1 MPSERPPSTDLRV
14 NRHAAE
20 AAEFIERWVRRTGL
34 IQSFT
39 AQRRFRRADCAA
51 FAARVM
57 PDAECERLKRGTAWL
72 VWFFIFLDQSE
83 ERERA
88 LPSAEAPPEF
98 LPFLP
103 PDAGLAPPPRTALQR
118 GLADAWRMVA
128 PAMSP
133 EWRLRF
139 LARFREFL
147 GSGAAAKPARPLF
160 ALVEYTSG
168 YEVPAG
174 VRALPAFRAMDDA
187 AALFCPGPPSAVSP
201 ARQRSGQRE
210 SELLTARRETFRLAL
225 AALHRDMARRRLPA
239 AAVSAASAYTEAL
252 TLWIGGP
259 APPGD
264 RVRPL
269 EGGRLSL
276 TDDIT
281 GAPVDLLR
289 ARRPAPPPVPS
300 TGGGAGTSHAGRE

>member
-1 MPSERPPSTDLRV
+1 MASERPPVTVPRA
-14 NRHAAE
+14 NPHAAE
-20 AAEFIERWVRRTGL
+20 TAAFIDRWVRRTGL

-39 AQRRFRRADCAA
+39 AQRRFRRAGCAA

-72 VWFFIFLDQSE
+72 VWFFIYLDQSE

-88 LPSAEAPPEF
+88 LPSSEAPPEF

-103 PDAGLAPPPRTALQR
+103 LDAGRTPPPRTALQR

-147 GSGAAAKPARPLF
+147 GSGASAKPARPLF

-187 AALFCPGPPSAVSP
+187 AALLCPAPAAPS
-201 ARQRSGQRE
+201 RHRTGQQE
-210 SELLTARRETFRLAL
+210 SERLAARREAFRRAL

-239 AAVSAASAYTEAL
+239 AAVSAAAAYAEAL

-259 APPGD
+259 ALPGD

-276 TDDIT
+276 TEDIAGT
-281 GAPVDLLR
+281 PVDLLR

-300 TGGGAGTSHAGRE
+300 TGGGAGARGR

>member
-1 MPSERPPSTDLRV
+1 MPSERPPITDLRV
-14 NRHAAE
+14 NPHAAE
-20 AAEFIERWVRRTGL
+20 TAEFIDRWVRRTGL

-39 AQRRFRRADCAA
+39 AQRRFRRAGCAA

-88 LPSAEAPPEF
+88 LPPTEALPEF

-103 PDAGLAPPPRTALQR
+103 PDAGRTPPPRTALQR

-133 EWRLRF
+133 GWRLRF

-147 GSGAAAKPARPLF
+147 DSGATAKPARPLF

-168 YEVPAG
+168 CEVPAG

-187 AALFCPGPPSAVSP
+187 AALFCPGPPAP
-201 ARQRSGQRE
+201 AAPPRPGQRAP
-210 SELLTARRETFRLAL
+210 ELLAVRRESFRRAL

-239 AAVSAASAYTEAL
+239 PAVSAAAVYAEAL

-259 APPGD
+259 ALPGD
-264 RVRPL
+264 RIRPMD
-269 EGGRLSL
+269 GGRLSL
-276 TDDIT
+276 TEDIT
-281 GAPVDLLR
+281 GTPVDLLR
-289 ARRPAPPPVPS
+289 PRRPAPPPVPS
-300 TGGGAGTSHAGRE
+300 TSGGAGALQGGRE